1 MEKPKRRL
9 FADTKR
15 SHGTVV
21 LNWVG
26 TPEREFKWY
35 GEAYHEAGKALVEQL
50 KNDPRF
56 GLYGYPPDS
65 FKALPIVYMYRH
77 ATELY
82 LKGIIPAG
90 AGVLPLRGE
99 QELDLKTVL
108 NTHSLRQLLH
118 DVERIFEAFGWN
130 WDFGLR
136 EFRSLEDFRSVISE
150 FQSIDAQS
158 YALRY
163 PTQKDGKQAALD
175 SHFRFDLFQFCEVL
189 DPMYAVLDGAAY
201 GAYEELQ
208 CEYEQC
214 AEARQYEL
222 ENADFAP
229 QDYES
234 DYDNQAR

>member
-35 GEAYHEAGKALVEQL
+35 GEAYHEAGKTLVEQL

-65 FKALPIVYMYRH
+65 FKALPIVYLYRH

-82 LKGIIPAG
+82 LKGIILAG

-99 QELDLKTVL
+99 QTLNLKTVL

-130 WDFGLR
+130 WDF
-136 EFRSLEDFRSVISE
+136 
-150 FQSIDAQS
+150 
-158 YALRY
+158 
-163 PTQKDGKQAALD
+163 
-175 SHFRFDLFQFCEVL
+175 EVL
-189 DPMYAVLDGAAY
+189 DTRIIPDDNPQEVVIRGRLTVHTKHGTIVKEQFGSSAVKRSNGSITSLGDDLKAATSDALKKCASLLGLALD
-201 GAYEELQ
+201 L
-208 CEYEQC
+208 
-214 AEARQYEL
+214 
-222 ENADFAP
+222 
-229 QDYES
+229 YES
-234 DYDNQAR
+234 